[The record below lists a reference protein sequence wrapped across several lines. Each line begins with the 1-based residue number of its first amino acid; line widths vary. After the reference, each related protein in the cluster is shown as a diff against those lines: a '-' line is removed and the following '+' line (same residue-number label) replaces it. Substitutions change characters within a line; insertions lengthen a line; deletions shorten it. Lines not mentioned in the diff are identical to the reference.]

1 MDTQK
6 INLNYLLEEFDSIII
21 PDIQRDYVMG
31 SGGVDKVGNDKLKS
45 LLKAI
50 AENDNSFYFSC
61 IMGHSKEIQNKKRFY
76 IYDGQQ
82 RIVTLIYLAAHL
94 SRVENDTKYN
104 EKIAKFSF
112 LDRNSANEHLN
123 EILFKPMP
131 KANIRIEDFT
141 TFSID
146 NLYKEFFDKNGNSKY
161 KKIDLDFIM
170 NKIEFDLINVDEA
183 SDAEQFFMDLNDG
196 LMLEEYE
203 IYKAELNNKIYG
215 LFNGDENFKK
225 WALKIDNEWLEFFLD
240 YKTNTCCEEEAEIN
254 FIKFCFRMI
263 YIERFSNK
271 KDYKK
276 RGLEWIEK
284 EDIHRI
290 HTMMNNLIKI
300 DLKSEADKT
309 DEEYINFAW
318 EPYRTFDGKP
328 CIASIDEINPGAY
341 WNLKNINYT
350 GMLKKFLSNIVSFEC
365 IKDDVLIWCFL
376 SNQHIEKNQQLE
388 YLRFIKKILNSNR
401 IVNNKAYYDKNL
413 FYCKYGVYGIQNYYG
428 NFFKG
433 ESTKEHV
440 QYLKNVITINKYFT
454 LDKYDKIGKLIN
466 DIKNNYS
473 EENIVNVL
481 NQEYLKYSSVEY
493 TEIEKVEDIPV
504 FNGIIDNVLD
514 DSGKLILEYDLLESF
529 LKRKSLID
537 LYSDLSNI
545 LDAFDEYIIKDV
557 SIYWKYT
564 TGARTYE
571 KGGIPIQCLIDFYT
585 HNDSRWKTS
594 IQKLLRGKFENNYT
608 INVSDS
614 KKYLKYY
621 KYLPKGWFY
630 ESIYEKHQ
638 IRRVKPA
645 QKENYYMGR
654 HDWEFENITSITKWF
669 NLSLYKIVS
678 NGQGELSVT
687 LDNQLVK
694 DIPYRISNQC
704 SWLKDLVCN
713 KGYKEIYYYN
723 DRNINNCFLQSYVEI
738 NTNGLLDIIDC
749 IEKCIGVVKLIEGR
763 YYFFTKDCLKIFVEQ
778 YKCNY

>member
-31 SGGVDKVGNDKLKS
+31 SGGVDKVGNDKLKD

-50 AENDNSFYFSC
+50 EENDNSFYFSC
-61 IMGHSKEIQNKKRFY
+61 IMGHSKDIENKKSFY

-82 RIVTLIYLAAHL
+82 RIVTLIYLAAYL
-94 SRVENDTKYN
+94 SNVEKNSKYN

-123 EILFKPMP
+123 EILFKSIP
-131 KANIRIEDFT
+131 KTNISIEDFT

-170 NKIEFDLINVDEA
+170 NNIEFDLINVDEA

-203 IYKAELNNKIYG
+203 IYKAELNNKIYK

-263 YIERFSNK
+263 YIERFGNE

-276 RGLEWIEK
+276 RGLEWIKK
-284 EDIHRI
+284 EDVHRI
-290 HTMMNNLIKI
+290 YTMVNNLIKM
-300 DLKSEADKT
+300 DLKIETDKT
-309 DEEYINFAW
+309 YTPDEEYINFAW
-318 EPYRTFDGKP
+318 EPCRDSYGKP
-328 CIASIDEINPGAY
+328 DRMFIDEKNPGVY
-341 WNLKNINYT
+341 WNLKNTNYT
-350 GMLKKFLSNIVSFEC
+350 GMLNLFLSNIYNFDK
-365 IKDDVLIWCFL
+365 IKDDLIIWFYL
-376 SNQHIEKNQQLE
+376 SNLNLNKNKLYN

-401 IVNNKAYYDKNL
+401 LVNSKAYYDQSIY
-413 FYCKYGVYGIQNYYG
+413 YCRYGVYGIQEYYG
-428 NFFKG
+428 NFFKV
-433 ESTKEHV
+433 ESMKEHV
-440 QYLKNVITINKYFT
+440 QYLRNVITINKYFI
-454 LDKYDKIGKLIN
+454 LDKYDELGKFIN

-481 NQEYLKYSSVEY
+481 NQEYLKYTSMEY
-493 TEIEKVEDIPV
+493 AEIEKVENMPV
-504 FNGIIDNVLD
+504 FNGIIENVLD

-545 LDAFDEYIIKDV
+545 INDFDEYIIKNL
-557 SIYWKYT
+557 SICWKYT
-564 TGARTYE
+564 TGAITCE

-608 INVSDS
+608 VDVSDS

-630 ESIYEKHQ
+630 EDIYEKYQ
-638 IRRVKPA
+638 IRRVKSA
-645 QKENYYMGR
+645 QKENYYIGWY
-654 HDWEFENITSITKWF
+654 DWQFENITSITKWF

-687 LDNQLVK
+687 LDDQLVNG
-694 DIPYRISNQC
+694 IPYIRSNLH
-704 SWLKDLVCN
+704 SGLKDLFCN
-713 KGYKEIYYYN
+713 KGYKEIYYYS
-723 DRNINNCFLQSYVEI
+723 DRNINNCFLQSHVEI
-738 NTNGLLDIIDC
+738 NTNGLLDIKDY
-749 IEKCIGVVKLIEGR
+749 IEKYTWAVIFIEGR
-763 YYFFTKDCLKIFVEQ
+763 YYLFTKDCL
-778 YKCNY
+778 